1 MMWMNQ
7 IMQQRGLMPPTVVNL
22 APTLTPSQV
31 PTPTFVSK
39 IENYEPVTAIK
50 ELGEEETQKHPRAIG

>member
-1 MMWMNQ
+1 
-7 IMQQRGLMPPTVVNL
+7 MPPTVVNL

-50 ELGEEETQKHPRAIG
+50 RIRRRRDTEASKGHWLSLEVAL